1 MIRIMEFIRTIREK
15 QQTSRQKSV
24 NEQAH
29 SAICLDDFDGK
40 IYIAYNGTP
49 LIPVEESWTQKEI
62 LKKLEDTRSRYIN
75 YKMKQLNQSKAAIL

>member
-15 QQTSRQKSV
+15 QQTSHQKSV

-29 SAICLDDFDGK
+29 NVICLDDFDGK

-49 LIPVEESWTQKEI
+49 LIPIEESWTQKEI
-62 LKKLEDTRSRYIN
+62 LKKLEDTRSSYIS
-75 YKMKQLNQSKAAIL
+75 YKMKQFNQSKAAIL